1 MSVAVTETEAAELE
15 GIRPASK
22 DAMTLIRRFQTLA
35 KRMKPVT
42 AEQNAIKDLLKEE
55 MSNTG
60 TKKLTHK
67 GVVVVEL
74 VTVNGRNVD
83 LAGILKEFPGAAKY
97 VTPKPST
104 RFDVK

>member
-22 DAMTLIRRFQTLA
+22 DVMALIRRLATLTNRAKPIKVEQDAIKTLIR
-35 KRMKPVT
+35 
-42 AEQNAIKDLLKEE
+42 EE
-55 MSNTG
+55 MAATG

-67 GVVVVEL
+67 GVVVVEI
-74 VTVNGRNVD
+74 VTVNGRDVN

-97 VTPKPST
+97 VTPKVT
-104 RFDVK
+104 KRFDVK